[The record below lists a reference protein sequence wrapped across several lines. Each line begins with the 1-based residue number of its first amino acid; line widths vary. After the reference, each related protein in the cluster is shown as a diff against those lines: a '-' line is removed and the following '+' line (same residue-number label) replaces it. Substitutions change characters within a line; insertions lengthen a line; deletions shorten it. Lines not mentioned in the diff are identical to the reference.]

1 MKIVIKKK
9 HLGPLSSLL
18 VLSLAQTPANAEEPL
33 SRATSS
39 FWFANQARSD
49 EEQDKVITLKASQD
63 LTSKPALHTPHVHY
77 ISYKANVSQA
87 FDGYY
92 KELNALEENY
102 QDKVDKALDDY
113 EASLKL
119 VSMNT
124 SSDTLTSQQAKF
136 NAKCVLAKLKK
147 EHKTDQQALK
157 DKYHIS

>member
-9 HLGPLSSLL
+9 HLGSLSSLL
-18 VLSLAQTPANAEEPL
+18 VLSLAQTPANAEEQ
-33 SRATSS
+33 SNRITSPS
-39 FWFANQARSD
+39 SIANLARSG
-49 EEQDKVITLKASQD
+49 EEQNKAIILKASQD
-63 LTSKPALHTPHVHY
+63 LTTKLSLNSPRLHL
-77 ISYKANVSQA
+77 ISYKANISKA

-92 KELNALEENY
+92 KELNALEEHY

-113 EASLKL
+113 EDSLKL

-124 SSDTLTSQQAKF
+124 SSDSLTSQQAKF